1 MFLSN
6 LKTPSSKITLFGD
19 ILLLLI
25 RYEWC
30 KYIVLN
36 VKNILKKSTNVLRKS
51 SYRTRLSS
59 HSTKGIGKIKQ
70 FC

>member
-1 MFLSN
+1 MVQIYC
-6 LKTPSSKITLFGD
+6 LK
-19 ILLLLI
+19 
-25 RYEWC
+25 C
-30 KYIVLN
+30 KKYTE
-36 VKNILKKSTNVLRKS
+36 KSTNVLRKS